1 MHTKNLKWVFLILLA
16 LIWGSSFILIKKGL
30 VGLSPVQVGSLRS
43 VFAAMFLLLIGLKSL
58 RHIKRD
64 QWKWLALSGL
74 LGTFFPAYLF
84 SFAETEIDSAIVSI
98 LNSTTP
104 LLSMIAGLLFF
115 GAVFIR
121 HKFIGVLIGLL
132 GTAALIFGGAAVN
145 PDQNYWYSLL
155 VILASLFYGFNA
167 NIVKTKLSSLPAL
180 AITTGN
186 FMVIGPLAL
195 LVLATTG
202 FFSHEVLTAP
212 EAPLSLFFIA
222 ILGVIGTGMALIIFN
237 RLIQISDPVF
247 STSVTYL
254 VPIIALGW
262 GILDGEAFSGFQLLS
277 GLVIILGV
285 LITNKPPKKQV
296 VELEEK
302 KKAA

>member
-1 MHTKNLKWVFLILLA
+1 MPVKNLKWIFLIILA
-16 LIWGSSFILIKKGL
+16 LVWGSSFILIKKGL
-30 VGLSPVQVGSLRS
+30 VGLTALQVGSLRS
-43 VFAAMFLLLIGLKSL
+43 VFAALFLLVVGFKSL
-58 RHIKRD
+58 KHIKRR
-64 QWKWLALSGL
+64 QWKWIALSGF

-121 HKFIGVLIGLL
+121 HKFLGVIIGLIG
-132 GTAALIFGGAAVN
+132 TTALILGGAALN
-145 PDQNYWYSLL
+145 PGQNYWYSLL

-167 NIVKTKLSSLPAL
+167 NIIKNKLSSLPAL

-186 FMVIGPLAL
+186 FMVIGLPAVCVLAL
-195 LVLATTG
+195 TG
-202 FFSHEVLTAP
+202 FFSSDVILAP
-212 EAPLSLFFIA
+212 GAPLSLMYMA
-222 ILGVIGTGMALIIFN
+222 ILGVVGTGIALIIFN

-254 VPIIALGW
+254 VPIVAVGW
-262 GILDGEAFSGFQLLS
+262 GLLDGEAFSGLQLIS

-285 LITNKPPKKQV
+285 LVTNIPRRKKPVQ
-296 VELEEK
+296 EEVGK
-302 KKAA
+302 V